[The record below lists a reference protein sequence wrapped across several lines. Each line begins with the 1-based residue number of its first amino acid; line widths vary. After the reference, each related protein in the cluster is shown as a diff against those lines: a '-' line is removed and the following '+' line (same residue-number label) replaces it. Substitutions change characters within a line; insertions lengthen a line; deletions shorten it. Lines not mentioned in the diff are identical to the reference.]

1 MKEDIFTLFEK
12 QQAAEP
18 KAPEPERVP
27 GEEPAKEEPAA
38 EEVPQQETVTLLCPS
53 LYVYLGNISR
63 ATPEFLWLHLYDTSF
78 FILLLSICL
87 FLRT

>member
-1 MKEDIFTLFEK
+1 MKEDIFVLFEK

-38 EEVPQQETVTLLCPS
+38 DKVPQEEPAQEETQNP
-53 LYVYLGNISR
+53 
-63 ATPEFLWLHLYDTSF
+63 PEDPEQKKEGE
-78 FILLLSICL
+78 
-87 FLRT
+87 

>member
-1 MKEDIFTLFEK
+1 MSNILYFYIMKEDIFALFEK

-38 EEVPQQETVTLLCPS
+38 EEVPPTEPVKEETQ
-53 LYVYLGNISR
+53 NQ
-63 ATPEFLWLHLYDTSF
+63 PEEPEKGADNGV
-78 FILLLSICL
+78 
-87 FLRT
+87 

>member
-1 MKEDIFTLFEK
+1 MSDILYFYIMKEDIFALFEK

-38 EEVPQQETVTLLCPS
+38 EEVPQQETVKEETQDK
-53 LYVYLGNISR
+53 
-63 ATPEFLWLHLYDTSF
+63 PEEPEKGVEDGV
-78 FILLLSICL
+78 
-87 FLRT
+87 

>member
-1 MKEDIFTLFEK
+1 MKEDIFSLFEK

-38 EEVPQQETVTLLCPS
+38 EEVPQQEPAQEVTHE
-53 LYVYLGNISR
+53 
-63 ATPEFLWLHLYDTSF
+63 TPEEPAQKKEGE
-78 FILLLSICL
+78 
-87 FLRT
+87 